1 MEHNKLQ
8 SSLLQHA
15 NDADDS
21 SVEFAGRFWAE
32 SKCLWRIA
40 AGVFGGALAS
50 MGSTVIT
57 QAFVGRIGNLEL
69 AAFSLVVGLLIPSIT
84 VILMGM
90 ANALETLC
98 AQAFGAKK
106 HSMLGIYLQRAWIVI
121 SGLAGLLFPIFIFA
135 TPIFRFLG
143 YPEDIADLAGRA
155 ARWCIPLYIS
165 LPFSCTMG
173 GYLSSQSKNMIVA
186 GTAAVGTVTTSLLNW
201 IFVLKSNM
209 GLWGAFV
216 SLNIGCWV
224 PSIFRFLYVTRGG
237 CPFTW
242 TGFSMESFGELWPF
256 LKLSAA
262 SGALSCLDFL
272 YYRIL
277 VLMTGKVK
285 DTEIMLDS
293 LSICLSIHTL
303 AMCIP
308 IGLLVATGVRVANQ
322 LGAGIPTGAKFS
334 AVVSLAYS
342 FIIGIIM
349 FVVILVFRSD
359 LGFLFTSNTSVQHA
373 VANFGILLAF
383 TVVLNGIQK
392 VLLGIAIGSG
402 RQARFVSVNLVCY
415 YFIGAPFGML
425 LCFSFHMGIKG
436 IWIGL
441 LCGSTIQIIVLGLIL
456 WRMNWEDIRIYCKSS
471 ENKNNVID
479 DFCSKEVKAQI

>member
-1 MEHNKLQ
+1 MEDKLQ
-8 SSLLQHA
+8 SSLLQNA

-21 SVEFAGRFWAE
+21 SVDFAGRFWAE

-40 AGVFGGALAS
+40 AGVFGGTLAT
-50 MGSTVIT
+50 MGSAVIT

-69 AAFSLVVGLLIPSIT
+69 AAFSLVVGLLFPSIA
-84 VILMGM
+84 VFLIGM

-106 HSMLGIYLQRAWIVI
+106 DSMLGIYLQRSWIVI
-121 SGLAGLLFPIFIFA
+121 AGLAALLFPFFTFA
-135 TPIFRFLG
+135 APIFRFLG
-143 YPEDIADLAGRA
+143 HPENIADLSGRA
-155 ARWCIPLYIS
+155 ARWCIPLYLS

-186 GTAAVGTVTTSLLNW
+186 GSAAFGTVTTALLNW
-201 IFVLKSNM
+201 ILVFNSNM
-209 GLWGAFV
+209 GLWGALV
-216 SLNIGCWV
+216 SLNIGSWV
-224 PSIFRFLYVTRGG
+224 STIFSFLYVIRGG

-242 TGFSMESFGELWPF
+242 TGFSMEAFDELWPF
-256 LKLSAA
+256 LKLSLA

-277 VLMTGKVK
+277 VLMTGQVK

-293 LSICLSIHTL
+293 LSICLAILSL
-303 AMCIP
+303 MMGIP
-308 IGLLVATGVRVANQ
+308 LGFLVATGVRVANQ
-322 LGAGIPTGAKFS
+322 LGAGILTGAKFS

-349 FVVILVFRSD
+349 FAVILVFRSH
-359 LGFLFTSNTSVQHA
+359 LGYLFTSNTSVQHA

-392 VLLGIAIGSG
+392 VLLGVAIGSG
-402 RQARFVSVNLVCY
+402 RQARVVSVNLVCY

-425 LCFSFHMGIKG
+425 LGFSFHMGIKG

-456 WRMNWEDIRIYCKSS
+456 WRMNWDKRTFRQSK
-471 ENKNNVID
+471 ENNMID
-479 DFCSKEVKAQI
+479 GIFSKEVESYS